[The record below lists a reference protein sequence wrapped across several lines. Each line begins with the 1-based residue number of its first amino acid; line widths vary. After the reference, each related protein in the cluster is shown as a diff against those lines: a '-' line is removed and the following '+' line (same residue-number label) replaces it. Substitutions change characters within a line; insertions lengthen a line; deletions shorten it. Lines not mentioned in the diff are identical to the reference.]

1 MNPLKLLTLNLAM
14 LEIDVPILR
23 RISLVKNK
31 HIRITAIIQ
40 EFKNSDCD
48 VLLLQEIGGSLLK
61 KLVHE
66 LSDLFPYHA
75 THRTRRLFSRHL
87 LILSKLPLVGTDF
100 IPFTH
105 QDPLEGLAI
114 QKGLLCTTINWN
126 NTHYH
131 LINTHLIATVA
142 GINDSSKTTLH
153 IREKQIQQLSHYIHN
168 REHPDEIIIA
178 GGDFNCGPTY
188 CSDGYALLAEK
199 FYDCMKQLPE
209 SERIT
214 WSTTNSMIQ
223 NVSKNDPDKQTDGF
237 YMTFRQYEQLQHGIR
252 LSRVFTDEV
261 EVTLDNS
268 IQRTML
274 SDHYGVTMLIKK
286 TL

>member
-14 LEIDVPILR
+14 MEIDFPILR

-31 HIRITAIIQ
+31 NIRIAAVIQ
-40 EFKNSDCD
+40 EFKNSDYD

-61 KLVHE
+61 KMVRE
-66 LSDLFPYHA
+66 LSVLFPYHA
-75 THRTRRLFSRHL
+75 THHTHRLFSRHL
-87 LILSKLPLVGTDF
+87 LILSKIPLEDINF

-105 QDPLEGLAI
+105 QDPLEGLVI
-114 QKGLLCTTINWN
+114 QKGLLCTTVNWN
-126 NTHYH
+126 NNNYH

-153 IREKQIQQLSHYIHN
+153 IREKQIQQMSHYIHN
-168 REHPDEIIIA
+168 REHPDEIIIVC
-178 GGDFNCGPTY
+178 GDFNCGPTY
-188 CSDGYALLAEK
+188 CSEGYTLLGEK
-199 FYDCMKQLPE
+199 LYDCMKQLPE

-214 WSTTNSMIQ
+214 WSVENPMIQ

-237 YMTFRQYEQLQHGIR
+237 YMTFRQYEQLKSIIT
-252 LSRVFTDEV
+252 LSRVFVDEV
-261 EVTLDNS
+261 EATLDNAK
-268 IQRTML
+268 QKTML
-274 SDHYGVTMLIKK
+274 SDHYGVELLVKK